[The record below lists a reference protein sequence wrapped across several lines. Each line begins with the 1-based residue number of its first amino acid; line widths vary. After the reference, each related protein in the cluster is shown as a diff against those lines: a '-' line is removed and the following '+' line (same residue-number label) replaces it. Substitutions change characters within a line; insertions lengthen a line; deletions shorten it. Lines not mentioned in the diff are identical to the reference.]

1 MKRLGFAAL
10 AVFAGFAIGATA
22 AADCG
27 VERWPVKTGTDADA
41 ALVNSNAALP
51 ASIEYLR
58 SLAGPR
64 PLPQSGRVAPTEL
77 TVYDV
82 TATLV
87 EFKAEDD
94 GDYHL
99 VIADSAGRT
108 MIAELPAVNCVGGS
122 VFASMIS
129 GARSA
134 FASRFSPTSS
144 LQRVSLPIEVRGV
157 GFFDF
162 LHGQTGVAPNG
173 IELHPVLSVSFSP
186 FFTPAPPLSVRRRA
200 VGGGGSPSCDVPALT
215 IATSKSSA
223 CSGEPILLTW
233 QASDPHASVSIDGV
247 GTSLPSSGSTTAGA
261 AVSVAYSGRATNSC
275 GTGFE
280 AVAEVTVQDSATA
293 SLFGPGSL
301 QQGGSATLTFSI
313 SGASS
318 WTLSSSLRNSI
329 SPSSGSSSSATLT
342 STYTATS
349 SGTDMV
355 TLVAS
360 GGPCGSAS
368 RAITIAISSPP
379 PPPPPPNL
387 GLLCCDGTRSPSCF
401 NCSSKQGCCSSHKGV
416 CGCQ

>member
-1 MKRLGFAAL
+1 MKRLGVVAAL
-10 AVFAGFAIGATA
+10 AVFVSFGIGATA
-22 AADCG
+22 AAACG

-41 ALVNSNAALP
+41 ALVNPNAALP

-58 SLAGPR
+58 TLSGPR
-64 PLPQSGRVAPTEL
+64 PLPQSGRVAPTEI

-108 MIAELPAVNCVGGS
+108 MIAEIPAVNCAGGS

-129 GARSA
+129 AARSA

-144 LQRVSLPIEVRGV
+144 FQRVSVPIEVRGV

-186 FFTPAPPLSVRRRA
+186 FFTPAPPISAHRRA
-200 VGGGGSPSCDVPALT
+200 VGGGRGPSCDIPTLT

-223 CSGEPILLTW
+223 CSGEPIVLTW

-247 GTSLPSSGSTTAGA
+247 GVSLPSSGSTTVGTTA
-261 AVSVAYSGRATNSC
+261 SIAYSGRATNSC

-280 AVAEVTVQDSATA
+280 AAAEVTVQSAATA

-301 QQGGSATLTFSI
+301 QQGGSATLSFSI

-318 WTLSSSLRNSI
+318 WTLSSSLRNPI

-349 SGTDMV
+349 SGTDTV

-360 GGPCGSAS
+360 GGSCGSVT
-368 RAITIAISSPP
+368 RVITIAISSSPP
-379 PPPPPPNL
+379 L

-401 NCSSKQGCCSSHKGV
+401 NCASKRGCCSNHKGV